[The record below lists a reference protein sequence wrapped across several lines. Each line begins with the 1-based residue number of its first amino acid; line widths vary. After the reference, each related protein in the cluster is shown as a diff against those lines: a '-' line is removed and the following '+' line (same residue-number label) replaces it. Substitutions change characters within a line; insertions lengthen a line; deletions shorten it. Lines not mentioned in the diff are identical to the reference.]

1 MHDSTPGA
9 RRRDAVMERIKLSAS
24 ARNQLATLK
33 RRTGIEHNNAI
44 CRHAL
49 CMSLANPSGPPEENF
64 SFAGGLEIDW
74 RTLTGGQE
82 ALYTNLLVVRLQ
94 TEGKRVS
101 EEAIRQAFLL
111 HVHRGLSYLVSRRE
125 DDLLVELSSVAV
137 GTQ

>member
-1 MHDSTPGA
+1 
-9 RRRDAVMERIKLSAS
+9 MERIKLSAS

-33 RRTGIEHNNAI
+33 RRTGMEHNNAI

-49 CMSLANPSGPPEENF
+49 CISLANPSVPPDENF

-82 ALYTNLLVVRLQ
+82 ALYTNLLIVRLLAD
-94 TEGKRVS
+94 GKRVS
-101 EEAIRQAFLL
+101 EDAIRQTFLL

-125 DDLLVELSSVAV
+125 DDLLVELATALSE
-137 GTQ
+137 

>member
-1 MHDSTPGA
+1 
-9 RRRDAVMERIKLSAS
+9 MERIKLSAS

-49 CMSLANPSGPPEENF
+49 CMSLANPSVPPEENF

-82 ALYTNLLVVRLQ
+82 ALYTNLLAVRLH

-101 EEAIRQAFLL
+101 EETIRQAFIL

-125 DDLLVELSSVAV
+125 EDLLFELSAACSIHEIF
-137 GTQ
+137 

>member
-9 RRRDAVMERIKLSAS
+9 RLRDAVMERIKLSAS

-49 CMSLANPSGPPEENF
+49 CMSLANPSVPPEESF

-94 TEGKRVS
+94 TEGKKVS
-101 EEAIRQAFLL
+101 DEAIRQTFLL

-125 DDLLVELSSVAV
+125 EDLLVELAGALV
-137 GTQ
+137 GE